1 MIDGTRDRSK
11 DTTNDLPRPPGA
23 SRRNLPT
30 PRSRQH
36 QRLPRQLQTPTLFS
50 DDDGPKGGSPDAPAC
65 NYLRLLADPA
75 GRHGFI
81 ATPGDTCGC
90 THRLRDSHRSPTQPR
105 RRPGYPQPHMAQTPP
120 GMARR
125 KRHRGSGDGEVVP
138 GSHRNSR
145 NRDPSARTVAGGRLC
160 RSEPARPG
168 PGHRRCEGNATAPGT
183 RGRPARAGL

>member
-1 MIDGTRDRSK
+1 MIDGTLNHSK
-11 DTTNDLPRPPGA
+11 DTTNDLLRPPGA
-23 SRRNLPT
+23 ARRNLPI
-30 PRSRQH
+30 PRRRQH

-81 ATPGDTCGC
+81 ATQGGTCGC
-90 THRLRDSHRSPTQPR
+90 THRLRDSRRSPTQPR
-105 RRPGYPQPHMAQTPP
+105 RRPRYSQPHMAQTPP

-125 KRHRGSGDGEVVP
+125 KRLRGSRDGAVVP

-145 NRDPSARTVAGGRLC
+145 NRDPSARTVAGERLC

-168 PGHRRCEGNATAPGT
+168 PGHRRCDGNAEASGT
-183 RGRPARAGL
+183 RRGPLRAGL